1 MLNYIIDRKHDICHV
16 LMTGWGVYSRPKLNS
31 KSMVNIVLKEKPFT
45 REWFQTY
52 ALLIGGAFVLA
63 LGYSCFMAPYKIV
76 PGGIYGITIVLQ
88 HKWGFPIGM
97 AALCFN
103 LPLSLLGMKV
113 LGSGFGV
120 KTFICFI
127 LVAVFSDSLPAILL
141 TLMGEPIPTDPMVS
155 LDPFKLGDEVLL
167 ACIFGGVVMGTGVG
181 MILKTRA
188 SSGGTDVLS
197 NILHRWTHRP
207 LGQLQMSVDSCI
219 VIFGFLM
226 FQDWKVPMYSW
237 LSIFLMGKTIDMILQ
252 GFNNEKSF
260 FIISD
265 KVEEIRMYILNDLHR
280 GGSIVPIQGMYNRVE
295 KEMIM
300 TMINRRQMATLQQAI
315 YKIDPNAFVTIFDAN
330 QILGKGFKRLE
341 AED

>member
-1 MLNYIIDRKHDICHV
+1 
-16 LMTGWGVYSRPKLNS
+16 
-31 KSMVNIVLKEKPFT
+31 MVNILLKEKPFT
-45 REWFQTY
+45 REWFRTY
-52 ALLIGGAFVLA
+52 ALLVGGAFVLA

-103 LPLSLLGMKV
+103 LPLSLLGLRV

-141 TLMGEPIPTDPMVS
+141 TLMGEPIPTDPLVA

-167 ACIFGGVVMGTGVG
+167 ACIFGGVVMGVGVG
-181 MILKTRA
+181 MIMKSRA

-197 NILHRWTHRP
+197 NILHKWTHRP
-207 LGQLQMSVDSCI
+207 LGQLQMMV
-219 VIFGFLM
+219 GFLM

-252 GFNNEKSF
+252 GFNAEKSF

-265 KVEEIRMYILNDLHR
+265 KIEEIRAYILNDLHR
-280 GGSIVPIQGMYNRVE
+280 GGSIVPIQGMYNRSE

-300 TMINRRQMATLQQAI
+300 TMVNRRQMATLQQAI

-330 QILGKGFKRLE
+330 QILGKGFKRLD
-341 AED
+341 AE

>member
-1 MLNYIIDRKHDICHV
+1 
-16 LMTGWGVYSRPKLNS
+16 
-31 KSMVNIVLKEKPFT
+31 
-45 REWFQTY
+45 
-52 ALLIGGAFVLA
+52 
-63 LGYSCFMAPYKIV
+63 MAPYKIV

-103 LPLSLLGMKV
+103 LPLSLLGLRV
-113 LGSGFGV
+113 LGAGFGV

-127 LVAVFSDSLPAILL
+127 LVAVFSDSLPTLLL
-141 TLMGEPIPTDPMVS
+141 TLMGEPIPTDPMVT

-167 ACIFGGVVMGTGVG
+167 ACIFGGVVMGVGVG
-181 MILKTRA
+181 MIMKSRA
-188 SSGGTDVLS
+188 SSGGTDVFS
-197 NILHRWTHRP
+197 NILHKWTHRP
-207 LGQLQMSVDSCI
+207 LGQLQMMVDSCI

-237 LSIFLMGKTIDMILQ
+237 LSIFLMGKTIDIILQ
-252 GFNNEKSF
+252 GVNAEKSF

-265 KVEEIRMYILNDLHR
+265 KAEEIRMYVLNDLHR
-280 GGSIVPIQGMYNRVE
+280 GGSILPIQGMYNRAE

-300 TMINRRQMATLQQAI
+300 TMVNRRQMVTLQQAI

-330 QILGKGFKRLE
+330 QILGKGFKRLD
-341 AED
+341 AE

>member
-1 MLNYIIDRKHDICHV
+1 
-16 LMTGWGVYSRPKLNS
+16 
-31 KSMVNIVLKEKPFT
+31 MVNILLKEKPFT
-45 REWFQTY
+45 REWFRTY

-103 LPLSLLGMKV
+103 LPLSLLGLRV
-113 LGSGFGV
+113 LGAGFGV

-127 LVAVFSDSLPAILL
+127 LVAVFSDSLPTLLL
-141 TLMGEPIPTDPMVS
+141 TLMGEPIPTDPMVT

-167 ACIFGGVVMGTGVG
+167 ACIFGGVVMGVGVG
-181 MILKTRA
+181 MIMKSRA
-188 SSGGTDVLS
+188 SSGGTDVFS
-197 NILHRWTHRP
+197 NILHKWTHRP
-207 LGQLQMSVDSCI
+207 LGQLQMMVDSCI

-237 LSIFLMGKTIDMILQ
+237 LSIFLMGKIILQ
-252 GFNNEKSF
+252 GVNAEKSF

-265 KVEEIRMYILNDLHR
+265 KAEEIRMYVLNDLHR
-280 GGSIVPIQGMYNRVE
+280 GGSILPIQGMYNRAE

-300 TMINRRQMATLQQAI
+300 TMVNRRQMVTLQQAI

-330 QILGKGFKRLE
+330 QILGKGFKRLD
-341 AED
+341 AE

>member
-1 MLNYIIDRKHDICHV
+1 
-16 LMTGWGVYSRPKLNS
+16 
-31 KSMVNIVLKEKPFT
+31 MVNILLKEKPFT
-45 REWFQTY
+45 REWFRTY

-103 LPLSLLGMKV
+103 LPLSLLGLRV
-113 LGSGFGV
+113 LGASFGV

-127 LVAVFSDSLPAILL
+127 LVAVFSDSLPTLLL
-141 TLMGEPIPTDPMVS
+141 TLMGEPIPTDPMVT

-167 ACIFGGVVMGTGVG
+167 ACIFGGVVMGVGVG
-181 MILKTRA
+181 MIMKSRA
-188 SSGGTDVLS
+188 SSGGTDAFS
-197 NILHRWTHRP
+197 NILHKWTHRP
-207 LGQLQMSVDSCI
+207 LGQLQMMVDSCI

-237 LSIFLMGKTIDMILQ
+237 LSIFLMGKTIDIILQ
-252 GFNNEKSF
+252 GVNAEKSF

-265 KVEEIRMYILNDLHR
+265 KAEEIRMYVLNDLHR
-280 GGSIVPIQGMYNRVE
+280 GGSILPIQGMYNRAE

-300 TMINRRQMATLQQAI
+300 TMVNRRQMVTLQQAI

-330 QILGKGFKRLE
+330 QILGKGFKRLD
-341 AED
+341 AE

>member
-1 MLNYIIDRKHDICHV
+1 MNVTKVSFY
-16 LMTGWGVYSRPKLNS
+16 
-31 KSMVNIVLKEKPFT
+31 KEKIFSA
-45 REWFQTY
+45 RWFQTWGT
-52 ALLIGGAFVLA
+52 LL
-63 LGYSCFMAPYKIV
+63 LGSMVIATGYTFFMTPYQIV
-76 PGGIYGITIVLQ
+76 PGGIYGISTILNW
-88 HKWGFPIGM
+88 KLGFPIGM

-103 LPLSLLGMKV
+103 LPLSLLGLRV

-141 TLMGEPIPTDPMVS
+141 TLMGEPIPTDPLVA

-167 ACIFGGVVMGTGVG
+167 ACIFGGVVMGVGVG
-181 MILKTRA
+181 MIMKSRA

-197 NILHRWTHRP
+197 NILHKWTHRP
-207 LGQLQMSVDSCI
+207 LGQLQMMVDSCI

-252 GFNNEKSF
+252 GFNAEKSF

-265 KVEEIRMYILNDLHR
+265 KIEEIRAYILNDLHR
-280 GGSIVPIQGMYNRVE
+280 GGSIVPIQGMYNRSE

-300 TMINRRQMATLQQAI
+300 TMVNRRQMATLQQAI

-330 QILGKGFKRLE
+330 QILGKGFKRLD
-341 AED
+341 AE

>member
-1 MLNYIIDRKHDICHV
+1 MSGSGRMRYSSGELLCWLWGIVV
-16 LMTGWGVYSRPKLNS
+16 LWRLTRLSRGEF
-31 KSMVNIVLKEKPFT
+31 MVSRSFFSTSGDSRSVL
-45 REWFQTY
+45 
-52 ALLIGGAFVLA
+52 
-63 LGYSCFMAPYKIV
+63 
-76 PGGIYGITIVLQ
+76 
-88 HKWGFPIGM
+88 

-103 LPLSLLGMKV
+103 LPLSLLGLRV

-141 TLMGEPIPTDPMVS
+141 TLMGEPIPTDPLVA

-167 ACIFGGVVMGTGVG
+167 ACIFGGVVMGVGVG
-181 MILKTRA
+181 MIMKSRA

-197 NILHRWTHRP
+197 NILHKWTHRP
-207 LGQLQMSVDSCI
+207 LGQLQMMVDSCI

-252 GFNNEKSF
+252 GFNAEKSF

-265 KVEEIRMYILNDLHR
+265 KIEEIRAYILNDLHR
-280 GGSIVPIQGMYNRVE
+280 GGSIVPIQGMYNRSE

-300 TMINRRQMATLQQAI
+300 TMVNRRQMATLQQADLQVLI
-315 YKIDPNAFVTIFDAN
+315 RM
-330 QILGKGFKRLE
+330 LS
-341 AED
+341 

>member
-1 MLNYIIDRKHDICHV
+1 
-16 LMTGWGVYSRPKLNS
+16 
-31 KSMVNIVLKEKPFT
+31 MVNILLKEKPFT
-45 REWFQTY
+45 REWSGRMRY
-52 ALLIGGAFVLA
+52 SSGELLCWLWGIVVLW
-63 LGYSCFMAPYKIV
+63 LPYKIV

-103 LPLSLLGMKV
+103 LPLSLLGLRV

-141 TLMGEPIPTDPMVS
+141 TLMGEPIPTDPLVA

-167 ACIFGGVVMGTGVG
+167 ACIFGGVVMGVGVG
-181 MILKTRA
+181 MIMKSRA

-197 NILHRWTHRP
+197 NILHKWTHRP
-207 LGQLQMSVDSCI
+207 LGQLQMMVDSCI

-252 GFNNEKSF
+252 GFNAEKSF

-265 KVEEIRMYILNDLHR
+265 KIEEIRAYILNDLHR
-280 GGSIVPIQGMYNRVE
+280 GGSIVPIQGMYNRSE

-300 TMINRRQMATLQQAI
+300 TMVNRRQMATLQQAI

-330 QILGKGFKRLE
+330 QILGKGFKRLD
-341 AED
+341 AE

>member
-1 MLNYIIDRKHDICHV
+1 MGHL
-16 LMTGWGVYSRPKLNS
+16 L
-31 KSMVNIVLKEKPFT
+31 LKEKPFT
-45 REWFQTY
+45 REWFRTY
-52 ALLIGGAFVLA
+52 ALLVGGAFVLA

-88 HKWGFPIGM
+88 HMWGFPIGM

-103 LPLSLLGMKV
+103 LPLSLLGLRV
-113 LGSGFGV
+113 LGASFGV

-127 LVAVFSDSLPAILL
+127 LVAVFADSIPTILL
-141 TLMGEPIPTDPMVS
+141 TLMGEPIPMNPMVA

-167 ACIFGGVVMGTGVG
+167 ACIFGGVVMGVGVG

-197 NILHRWTHRP
+197 NILHKWTHRP

-237 LSIFLMGKTIDMILQ
+237 LAIFLMGKTIDMILQ
-252 GFNNEKSF
+252 GFDSEKSF

-265 KVEEIRMYILNDLHR
+265 KTEEIRAYILNEMNR

-300 TMINRRQMATLQQAI
+300 TMINRREMTTLQQAI
-315 YKIDPNAFVTIFDAN
+315 YKIDPNAFITIFDAN
-330 QILGKGFKRLE
+330 QILGKGFRKLN
-341 AED
+341 AE

>member
-1 MLNYIIDRKHDICHV
+1 
-16 LMTGWGVYSRPKLNS
+16 
-31 KSMVNIVLKEKPFT
+31 MVNILLKEKPFT
-45 REWFQTY
+45 REWFRTY
-52 ALLIGGAFVLA
+52 ALLVVGAFVLA

-103 LPLSLLGMKV
+103 LPLSLLGLRV

-141 TLMGEPIPTDPMVS
+141 TLMGEPIPTDPLVA

-167 ACIFGGVVMGTGVG
+167 ACIFGGVVMGVGVG
-181 MILKTRA
+181 MIMKTRA

-197 NILHRWTHRP
+197 NILHKWTHRP
-207 LGQLQMSVDSCI
+207 LGQLQMMVDSCI

-252 GFNNEKSF
+252 GVNAEKSF

-265 KVEEIRMYILNDLHR
+265 KIEEIRAYILNDLHR
-280 GGSIVPIQGMYNRVE
+280 GGSIVPIQGMYNRS
-295 KEMIM
+295 
-300 TMINRRQMATLQQAI
+300 
-315 YKIDPNAFVTIFDAN
+315 D
-330 QILGKGFKRLE
+330 
-341 AED
+341 

>member
-1 MLNYIIDRKHDICHV
+1 
-16 LMTGWGVYSRPKLNS
+16 
-31 KSMVNIVLKEKPFT
+31 MVNILLKEKPFT
-45 REWFQTY
+45 REWFRTY

-103 LPLSLLGMKV
+103 LPLSLLGLRV
-113 LGSGFGV
+113 LGASFGV

-127 LVAVFSDSLPAILL
+127 LVAVFSDSLPTLLL
-141 TLMGEPIPTDPMVS
+141 TLMGEPIPTDPMVT

-167 ACIFGGVVMGTGVG
+167 ACIFGGVVMGVGVG
-181 MILKTRA
+181 MIMKSRA
-188 SSGGTDVLS
+188 SSGGTDVFS
-197 NILHRWTHRP
+197 NILHKWTHRP
-207 LGQLQMSVDSCI
+207 LGQLQMMVDSCI

-237 LSIFLMGKTIDMILQ
+237 LSIFLMGKTIDIILQ
-252 GFNNEKSF
+252 GVNAEKSF

-265 KVEEIRMYILNDLHR
+265 KAEEIRMYVLNDLHR
-280 GGSIVPIQGMYNRVE
+280 GGSILPIQGMYNRAE

-300 TMINRRQMATLQQAI
+300 TMVNRRQMVTLQQAI

-330 QILGKGFKRLE
+330 QILGKGFKRLD
-341 AED
+341 AE

>member
-1 MLNYIIDRKHDICHV
+1 
-16 LMTGWGVYSRPKLNS
+16 
-31 KSMVNIVLKEKPFT
+31 MVNILLKEKPFT
-45 REWFQTY
+45 RQWFRTY

-103 LPLSLLGMKV
+103 LPLSLLGLRV
-113 LGSGFGV
+113 LGAGFGV

-127 LVAVFSDSLPAILL
+127 LVAVFSDSLPTLLL
-141 TLMGEPIPTDPMVS
+141 TLMGEPIPTDPMVT

-167 ACIFGGVVMGTGVG
+167 ACIFGGVVMGVGVG
-181 MILKTRA
+181 MIMKSRA
-188 SSGGTDVLS
+188 SSGGTDVFS
-197 NILHRWTHRP
+197 NILHKWTHRP
-207 LGQLQMSVDSCI
+207 SGQLQMMVDSCI

-237 LSIFLMGKTIDMILQ
+237 LSIFLMGKTIDIILQ
-252 GFNNEKSF
+252 GVNAEKSF

-265 KVEEIRMYILNDLHR
+265 KAEEIRMYVLNDLHR
-280 GGSIVPIQGMYNRVE
+280 GGSILPIQGMYNRAE

-300 TMINRRQMATLQQAI
+300 TMVNRRQMVTLQQAI

-330 QILGKGFKRLE
+330 QILGKGFKRLD
-341 AED
+341 AE

>member
-1 MLNYIIDRKHDICHV
+1 
-16 LMTGWGVYSRPKLNS
+16 
-31 KSMVNIVLKEKPFT
+31 MVNILLKEKPFT
-45 REWFQTY
+45 REWFRTY
-52 ALLIGGAFVLA
+52 ALLVGGAFVLA

-103 LPLSLLGMKV
+103 LPLSLLGLRV

-127 LVAVFSDSLPAILL
+127 LVAVFSDSLPTLLL
-141 TLMGEPIPTDPMVS
+141 TLMGEPIPTDPMMA
-155 LDPFKLGDEVLL
+155 LGPFKLGDEVLL
-167 ACIFGGVVMGTGVG
+167 ACIFGGVVMGVGVG
-181 MILKTRA
+181 MIMKTRA

-197 NILHRWTHRP
+197 NILYKWTHRP
-207 LGQLQMSVDSCI
+207 LGQLQIMIDSCI
-219 VIFGFLM
+219 VVFGFLM

-237 LSIFLMGKTIDMILQ
+237 LSIFLMGKTIDIILQ
-252 GFNNEKSF
+252 GFNAKKSF

-265 KVEEIRMYILNDLHR
+265 KAEEIREYVLNDLHR
-280 GGSIVPIQGMYNRVE
+280 GGSIVPIQGMYNRAE

-300 TMINRRQMATLQQAI
+300 TMVNRRQMVTLQQAI
-315 YKIDPNAFVTIFDAN
+315 YKIDPNAFVTIFDAK
-330 QILGKGFKRLE
+330 QILGKGFKRLD
-341 AED
+341 AE